1 MLQNWNHMKLLLAL
15 RLVWVLARARTPIV
29 VTDDLVRLT
38 DRRSRRE
45 AMNGPAAVALPTLPT
60 CHGEGYV
67 AMFTKH
73 NATITPPEGTTHGT
87 TVGKKWSTFGQ
98 TMGESMQML
107 QLRVLLRSLRRHEHA
122 AHLGV
127 AYRAIPVGL
136 LYVGSNKL

>member
-1 MLQNWNHMKLLLAL
+1 MKLDLAL